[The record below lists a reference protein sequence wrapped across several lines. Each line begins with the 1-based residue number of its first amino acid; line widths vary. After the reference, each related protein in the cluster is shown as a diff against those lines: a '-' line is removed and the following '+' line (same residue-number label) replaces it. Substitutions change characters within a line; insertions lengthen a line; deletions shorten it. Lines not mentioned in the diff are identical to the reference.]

1 MRSIVRLAS
10 AWLLVAAGAAPAR
23 ALTLREARERSAQA
37 LSQGTQLYEQGDYRK
52 AIELLRQA
60 AAIHLNS
67 FQAHF
72 QLGVALRE
80 AREYEEAI
88 EALGVASELNPRH
101 LLAQVALGD
110 CYLKM
115 GDVREAEA
123 RYQRALDLQPD
134 YAAAYDGLARL
145 REALGRPDDAVDYY
159 RRAIEA
165 NAGYPDAHLNLGDLY
180 QRQGRLEEAASL
192 LLKAIQI
199 RPDFAAAFNRLGV
212 VFARQH
218 LRQEAIAA
226 LREAERL
233 EPKNPFHPF
242 TLGRNYVELGSPARA
257 REALERALALDPSFP
272 EVYIELAKL
281 KRGEGDYTGA
291 LATLVEGLGRV
302 GDPQDRELL
311 QAERDRFDAERARA
325 ERLRLAVESGGG
337 VKAAFELGRHWAE
350 AGDFEAAARALEG
363 QVDADRDPTETVAE
377 WGYYLL
383 KARRYAEARP
393 VFTALSRRSRDDYGS
408 WVNLGI
414 AESGSGRYDE
424 ALSAYLAALR
434 LRPEAP
440 EAMLYLGNLYLR
452 RGEYQRARDS
462 YQGYLKTA
470 AEEAGAGRVRR
481 VLELLDRLQGAG
493 SPAGVSEVG
502 R

>member
-1 MRSIVRLAS
+1 MAC
-10 AWLLVAAGAAPAR
+10 AALLAAGAAEPAR

-37 LSQGTQLYEQGDYRK
+37 LTQGTQLYEQGDYRRS
-52 AIELLRQA
+52 IEFLRQA

-101 LLAQVALGD
+101 LLAQVTLGD

-145 REALGRPDDAVDYY
+145 RESLGRPDDAIDYY

-180 QRQGRLEEAASL
+180 QRLGRLEEAVSL

-212 VFARQH
+212 VLARQH

-233 EPKNPFHPF
+233 EPRNPFHPF
-242 TLGRNYVELGSPARA
+242 TLGRNYLELGSPARA

-281 KRGEGDYTGA
+281 KRREGDYPGA
-291 LATLVEGLGRV
+291 LATLEAGLGRV
-302 GDPQDRELL
+302 GDPQDRTLL
-311 QAERDRFDAERARA
+311 EEERGRYENERARA
-325 ERLRLAVESGGG
+325 DRLRVDVERGGG
-337 VKAAFELGRHWAE
+337 VEAAQALARHWAE
-350 AGDFEAAARALEG
+350 AGDFAAAASALEG
-363 QVDADRDPTETVAE
+363 RLNAERDTTDAVAE

-383 KARRYAEARP
+383 KAHRYAEARP
-393 VFTALSRRSRDDYGS
+393 VFTALSRRLVDDYGA

-414 AESGSGRYDE
+414 AESGSGHNDG
-424 ALSAYLAALR
+424 ALTAYQAALR
-434 LRPEAP
+434 LRPQAP

-452 RGEYQRARDS
+452 AGEYQRARDS
-462 YQGYLKTA
+462 YQGYLKA
-470 AEEAGAGRVRR
+470 AGEGAGIGRVRR
-481 VLELLDRLQGAG
+481 VLELLDRLQGSAA
-493 SPAGVSEVG
+493 PATLPGARETG